1 MNSSPYTTLLKSFV
15 FFGNF
20 FRPPSSRA
28 EAQRSRRKEEEQKF
42 SPRPLRCKF
51 KKLFIFG
58 KIFRTT
64 ANAKDFDRM
73 YRMNRI
79 QKKTSASSVEPRTL
93 RFLSCKSCSL
103 AALARERSGSC
114 QKTLFDCG
122 LPRWAS
128 ARVQSYRAWV
138 AACRAKYSAYP
149 AVLSVFYTGMV
160 SEPP

>member
-1 MNSSPYTTLLKSFV
+1 MNSSPYTSLLKSFV

-79 QKKTSASSVEPRTL
+79 QKKRTL
-93 RFLSCKSCSL
+93 RFLSCKSCS
-103 AALARERSGSC
+103 SC
-114 QKTLFDCG
+114 QKALFGCG
-122 LPRWAS
+122 SAALRLLASRRGVRGCFSLERSPRRDFGELS
-128 ARVQSYRAWV
+128 RAGDPTFPK
-138 AACRAKYSAYP
+138 AA
-149 AVLSVFYTGMV
+149 VTF
-160 SEPP
+160 